1 MSLFRKL
8 GVVFVTL
15 GFVAGS
21 MLTLFSPTVAA
32 LGPDIGPWQTSS
44 STLPA
49 ALTMSASATN
59 NDFVYILGGTPDYT
73 SISSSVYYAHLNTDG
88 SVGSWQTSN
97 NSLPVGLDALGA
109 VAYNG
114 YLYAFGGLSTSGSTN
129 SVYYAHL
136 NADGSLGTWQT
147 SSNSLPETRFGAGVT
162 LNNGHVYI
170 VGGSDQNGN
179 PTNSVY
185 YAHLNTDGSVGS
197 WQTSNNSLPGNST
210 GGMAV
215 SYNGYIYQMGGFPNS
230 YNNDY
235 TDAVYYAH
243 LSTDGSIDSWQTS
256 SNVLPMRTSSAAS
269 LTSGGYLYV
278 IGGARGVHGDSDFM
292 LSSEVNY
299 AHLNA
304 DGSIDSWQ
312 TSANN
317 IPDSLVL
324 MSLAVSSSDHVYL
337 IGGQKGEGATEFS
350 DSIYSTS
357 LPVFDTTP
365 PTITATKNPVANAAS
380 WNNTS
385 VTVTF
390 NCADEAQGS
399 GLASC
404 TPPVTLSAEG
414 QNQTVT
420 GTAVDN
426 AGNTSTTTAT
436 VNIDKT
442 APVAS
447 SPTLSTSLV
456 LFSANMTMN
465 ANATDALSGV
475 AGGEFYIDTDP
486 GQGQGTPMTYS
497 NGKITASKTISNVG
511 LGQHKVYM
519 RTKDKAGNWSA
530 PVYAQFTYIG
540 F

>member
-8 GVVFVTL
+8 GAVFVIL
-15 GFVAGS
+15 GFIAGS
-21 MLTLFSPTVAA
+21 TLTLFGSKATA

-49 ALTMSASATN
+49 ALTGSASATN
-59 NDFVYILGGTPDYT
+59 NDYVYILGGTPDYT
-73 SISSSVYYAHLNTDG
+73 NASSSVYYAHLNSDG
-88 SVGSWQTSN
+88 SVGTWQTSS
-97 NSLPVGLDALGA
+97 NSLPVGLYVLGA

-114 YLYAFGGLSTSGSTN
+114 YLYAFGGLSASGS
-129 SVYYAHL
+129 
-136 NADGSLGTWQT
+136 
-147 SSNSLPETRFGAGVT
+147 
-162 LNNGHVYI
+162 
-170 VGGSDQNGN
+170 
-179 PTNSVY
+179 TNSVY
-185 YAHLNTDGSVGS
+185 YAHLNTDGSVGT
-197 WQTSNNSLPGNST
+197 WQTSGNSLPGNSI
-210 GGMAV
+210 GGMAA
-215 SYNGYIYQMGGFPNS
+215 SYNGYIYQMGGFPNPL
-230 YNNDY
+230 NDDY

-243 LSTDGSIDSWQTS
+243 INSDGSVGTWQTS
-256 SNVLPMRTSSAAS
+256 SNVLPLRTSSAVS
-269 LTSGGYLYV
+269 LTSNGYLYM
-278 IGGARGVHGDSDFM
+278 IAGARGVHGDSDFM
-292 LSSEVNY
+292 SSSEVNY
-299 AHLNA
+299 AHINS

-312 TSANN
+312 TSVNN
-317 IPDSLVL
+317 IPDPLVL
-324 MSLAVSSSDHVYL
+324 MSLAVSSSGHVYL
-337 IGGQKGEGATEFS
+337 IGGQKGASATEFS

-357 LPVFDTTP
+357 LPVLDIMQ
-365 PTITATKNPVANAAS
+365 PTITATQTPVANTAG

-390 NCADEAQGS
+390 SCADEAQGS

-404 TPPVTLSAEG
+404 TPPVTVSTEG
-414 QNQTVT
+414 QGQTVT

-442 APVAS
+442 VPVAS

-456 LFSANMTMN
+456 LFSANMTMS

-475 AGGEFYIDTDP
+475 ARGEFYIDTDP

-519 RTKDKAGNWSA
+519 RTLDKAGNWSA

>member
-8 GVVFVTL
+8 STVFVTL
-15 GFVAGS
+15 GFIAGS
-21 MLTLFSPTVAA
+21 TLTLFSSTATA
-32 LGPDIGPWQTSS
+32 LGPDIGPWQTSN

-49 ALTMSASATN
+49 ALTVSASATN
-59 NDFVYILGGTPDYT
+59 NDYVYILGGTPDFI
-73 SISSSVYYAHLNTDG
+73 SASSSVYYAHLNADG
-88 SVGSWQTSN
+88 SVGTWQTSS
-97 NSLPVGLDALGA
+97 NSLPEGLYALGA

-114 YLYAFGGLSTSGSTN
+114 YLYAFGGQNTSG
-129 SVYYAHL
+129 
-136 NADGSLGTWQT
+136 
-147 SSNSLPETRFGAGVT
+147 
-162 LNNGHVYI
+162 
-170 VGGSDQNGN
+170 

-197 WQTSNNSLPGNST
+197 WQTSSNSLPEARIGAGVTLNNGYAYVIGGQNTSGPTNSVYYAHLNTDGSVGSWQTSSNSLPGNST
-210 GGMAV
+210 IGMTS
-215 SYNGYIYQMGGFPNS
+215 SYNGYIYQMGGYPNS
-230 YNNDY
+230 YNDEY
-235 TDAVYYAH
+235 TDSVYYAH
-243 LSTDGSIDSWQTS
+243 LNTDGSVGSWQTS
-256 SNVLPMRTSSAAS
+256 SNSLPEGMQGAAS
-269 LTSGGYLYV
+269 LTSNGFLYLV
-278 IGGARGVHGDSDFM
+278 AGARGVGDNNFKVG
-292 LSSEVNY
+292 SEVNY
-299 AHLNA
+299 VQLNS
-304 DGSIDSWQ
+304 DGSVGTWQ

-317 IPDSLVL
+317 IPEPAIYMSLVI
-324 MSLAVSSSDHVYL
+324 SSSDHVYL
-337 IGGQKGEGATEFS
+337 IGGQKGEYATEFS

-357 LPVFDTTP
+357 LPVLDTTP
-365 PTITATKNPVANAAS
+365 PTITAAQTPAANVAG

-390 NCADEAQGS
+390 SCADESQGS

-404 TPPVTLSAEG
+404 TPPVTISTEG
-414 QNQTVT
+414 QGQTVT

-442 APVAS
+442 VPVAS
-447 SPTLSTSLV
+447 NSTLSTPLV

-519 RTKDKAGNWSA
+519 RTLDKAGNWSA